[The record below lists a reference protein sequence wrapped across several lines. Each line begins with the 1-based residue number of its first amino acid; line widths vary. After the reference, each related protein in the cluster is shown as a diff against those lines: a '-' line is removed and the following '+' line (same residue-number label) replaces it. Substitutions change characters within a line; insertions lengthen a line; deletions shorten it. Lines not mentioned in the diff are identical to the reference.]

1 MDDGG
6 ELPGV
11 GGDRAG
17 AGNTADVATSRT
29 PPPATPTQP
38 SPAFRNNFTSAIDLI
53 RW

>member
-17 AGNTADVATSRT
+17 NTADVATSRT
-29 PPPATPTQP
+29 PRTRHNHLLPFVTTLRLP
-38 SPAFRNNFTSAIDLI
+38 LI
-53 RW
+53 

>member
-17 AGNTADVATSRT
+17 NTADVATSRT
-29 PPPATPTQP
+29 PPPPTQP
-38 SPAFRNNFTSAIDLI
+38 SPAFRNNFTSAVDLK
-53 RW
+53 R